1 MEGVFKN
8 DLFDGDWTYYDE
20 RGVIVGEG
28 HFKNGTGDL
37 LSYDAIGRTIMT
49 SHYVNNLREGKEIY
63 YNPAGKV
70 YKEITFKQDRI
81 VSQYVDST
89 LIP

>member
-1 MEGVFKN
+1 MKRASQTEGSKARRYADIPQDANKTIKN
-8 DLFDGDWTYYDE
+8 RPTSKE
-20 RGVIVGEG
+20 NNKAVI
-28 HFKNGTGDL
+28 
-37 LSYDAIGRTIMT
+37 IGRTSRIT
-49 SHYVNNLREGKEIY
+49 HYVHNLKEGKEIY

-70 YKEITFKQDRI
+70 DKEITFKQDRI